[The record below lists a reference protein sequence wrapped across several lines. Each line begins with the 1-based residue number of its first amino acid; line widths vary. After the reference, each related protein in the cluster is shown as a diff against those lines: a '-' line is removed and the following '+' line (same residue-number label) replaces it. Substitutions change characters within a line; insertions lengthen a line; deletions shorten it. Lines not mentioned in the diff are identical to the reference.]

1 MKNQMSSWLSKK
13 ETTDQPEE
21 TKEQLT
27 EEPVV
32 VVEDETK
39 VEEETGEIEGDK
51 EGFGSGK
58 TYFKFSHLN
67 QYLTFDVLFL
77 KA

>member
-13 ETTDQPEE
+13 ETTVDQPEE

-27 EEPVV
+27 DEPVIAEAEV
-32 VVEDETK
+32 KAEED
-39 VEEETGEIEGDK
+39 TGEIEGDK

-58 TYFKFSHLN
+58 T
-67 QYLTFDVLFL
+67 
-77 KA
+77 

>member
-27 EEPVV
+27 DEPVV
-32 VVEDETK
+32 VEAETK
-39 VEEETGEIEGDK
+39 AEEDTGEIEGDK

-58 TYFKFSHLN
+58 TYFNFSNLN
-67 QYLTFDVLFL
+67 KYLTFDVIFL
-77 KA
+77 

>member
-32 VVEDETK
+32 VEAETK
-39 VEEETGEIEGDK
+39 AEEDTGEIEGDK
-51 EGFGSGK
+51 EGFGSG
-58 TYFKFSHLN
+58 
-67 QYLTFDVLFL
+67 
-77 KA
+77 

>member
-32 VVEDETK
+32 VEAETK
-39 VEEETGEIEGDK
+39 AEEDIGEIEGDK

-58 TYFKFSHLN
+58 KLTSSSVNLN
-67 QYLTFDVLFL
+67 QYLTFDVLFVV
-77 KA
+77 